1 MARGNVEGEERRTE
15 PASQLLA
22 PWACIS
28 RTREAQKGETTSA
41 NRTKSISL
49 LSRDRLLP
57 VCIFLMLR
65 DH

>member
-28 RTREAQKGETTSA
+28 RTREAQKGKTTLA
-41 NRTKSISL
+41 NRTKSTSL
-49 LSRDRLLP
+49 VSEDRLLP
-57 VCIFLMLR
+57 VCIFPMLCG
-65 DH
+65 H